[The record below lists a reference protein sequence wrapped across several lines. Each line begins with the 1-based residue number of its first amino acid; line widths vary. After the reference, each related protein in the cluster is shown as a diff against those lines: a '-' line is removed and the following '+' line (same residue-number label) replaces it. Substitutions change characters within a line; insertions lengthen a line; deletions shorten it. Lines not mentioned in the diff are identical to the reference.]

1 MLIDLEVKRKS
12 KEFSYD
18 IIIIGAG
25 ASGITCA
32 NKINQLNKSMTPIKV
47 YEVLNFGLPI
57 VSVDLDEIKFIT
69 KKYILFSNDKEI
81 IIKNLIKA
89 VQTDSIQ
96 KKKKRIQFVKPYSW
110 DNRFKV
116 FKKIIN

>member
-32 NKINQLNKSMTPIKV
+32 NKINQLNPTLKIALIESG
-47 YEVLNFGLPI
+47 GLRKNELI
-57 VSVDLDEIKFIT
+57 NSLE
-69 KKYILFSNDKEI
+69 YQFS
-81 IIKNLIKA
+81 LHLGQ
-89 VQTDSIQ
+89 QTGYQQIDA
-96 KKKKRIQFVKPYSW
+96 FY
-110 DNRFKV
+110 N
-116 FKKIIN
+116 

>member
-1 MLIDLEVKRKS
+1 MP
-12 KEFSYD
+12 F
-18 IIIIGAG
+18 
-25 ASGITCA
+25 
-32 NKINQLNKSMTPIKV
+32 KINQLTKSMTPIKV

-89 VQTDSIQ
+89 VQTDSVK

>member
-32 NKINQLNKSMTPIKV
+32 NKINQLNIQMQQNNQES
-47 YEVLNFGLPI
+47 E
-57 VSVDLDEIKFIT
+57 
-69 KKYILFSNDKEI
+69 KKELEEFY
-81 IIKNLIKA
+81 KNL
-89 VQTDSIQ
+89 D
-96 KKKKRIQFVKPYSW
+96 KKLI
-110 DNRFKV
+110 
-116 FKKIIN
+116 